1 MGCLFAVI
9 GGLAPRF
16 AFFIF
21 WIMRPAQVDA
31 AFDTWIFPLLG
42 IIFLPLATLLYAVL
56 WTVGGLSGW
65 AWFWVILRCCARP
78 RAWLAGRGEPQPV
91 PAGVPSGRLI
101 ADAADLV
108 CAVTRQVG
116 GVIQNVVAAT
126 KLAIPSAK
134 TGGTPMTRP
143 RRPERPQCTRTGEP
157 DEP

>member
-1 MGCLFAVI
+1 MAPPAGSAVPQETGPLTGWVISMGCLFAVI

-65 AWFWVILRCCARP
+65 AWFWVILAAFLDLAHSATAAANREALAPP
-78 RAWLAGRGEPQPV
+78 R
-91 PAGVPSGRLI
+91 
-101 ADAADLV
+101 
-108 CAVTRQVG
+108 
-116 GVIQNVVAAT
+116 
-126 KLAIPSAK
+126 
-134 TGGTPMTRP
+134 
-143 RRPERPQCTRTGEP
+143 
-157 DEP
+157 